1 MQTLPG
7 LPSGGSSPVQG
18 SSPDAARAGQSCI
31 QSCCSPSA
39 SRGISPSA
47 GLLSLPP
54 ANHCLYSIRKERPG
68 NMATEQV
75 RIHVVS
81 LKTHETL
88 LHSSSC
94 TWKQFC
100 GQYPTFFCNF
110 TIRIARITGKFFN
123 FVPHTYL
130 SKVMYLSLH
139 SVCIFV
145 NYKYMKTLL

>member
-1 MQTLPG
+1 MTGQGQKNKPCAYCRPNVASVLYRSQPAPGCHMQTLPG

-39 SRGISPSA
+39 SRRISPSA

-100 GQYPTFFCNF
+100 DQHPTFLQFYYPNC
-110 TIRIARITGKFFN
+110 
-123 FVPHTYL
+123 PDYW
-130 SKVMYLSLH
+130 KVL
-139 SVCIFV
+139 
-145 NYKYMKTLL
+145 